1 LSYGCVTVP
10 QSGYTGYS
18 IGLKNVTD
26 NAFTTFL
33 FSTGT
38 TGSHST
44 ATLFSGKTYRF
55 EGAFTTTIGL
65 IFPVNPLILEGL
77 RLTITKF

>member
-1 LSYGCVTVP
+1 MSNGCVTVP
-10 QSGYTGYS
+10 QSGNTGYA

-26 NAFTTFL
+26 DTFTTFL
-33 FSTGT
+33 FATGT

-44 ATLFSGKTYRF
+44 ASLFTGKTYRF
-55 EGAFTTTIGL
+55 EGAFTTSVGL
-65 IFPVNPLILEGL
+65 SFPANPLILEGL